1 MSTPSAIPAPATG
14 ATPASNTTDET
25 TPLLSGN
32 ADDNGI
38 NDASAA
44 EAQEPGPSSPAA
56 IQASILR
63 SAVLPT
69 WILLIAS
76 SITLIL
82 SIALFIL
89 NGFWPSG
96 YYQGYWLDY
105 WKPVAVS
112 AFFSAFLAI
121 VNLYSIRASKPPGI
135 LFNILVHLVLGFVAI
150 NTVTM
155 AGSELDPSRPRCTD
169 GDDECF
175 RFRLAWLIVMSA
187 TFISGVVFSWLTH
200 PGLLIFWFIKAR
212 NAYGNPGRRQ
222 WTVPAG
228 VLTFEFSIKF
238 LRQTPDGSVPPVLP
252 ATQESQVA

>member
-112 AFFSAFLAI
+112 VSTRNLFPITRNIDSFSFNQKHAI
-121 VNLYSIRASKPPGI
+121 YISLS
-135 LFNILVHLVLGFVAI
+135 
-150 NTVTM
+150 
-155 AGSELDPSRPRCTD
+155 
-169 GDDECF
+169 DE
-175 RFRLAWLIVMSA
+175 I
-187 TFISGVVFSWLTH
+187 
-200 PGLLIFWFIKAR
+200 GLLLRLF
-212 NAYGNPGRRQ
+212 GHRQ
-222 WTVPAG
+222 P
-228 VLTFEFSIKF
+228 LFHPR
-238 LRQTPDGSVPPVLP
+238 LQTSRHSFQHISSPCSGIRSHQHCDDGW
-252 ATQESQVA
+252 